1 MSRCPVCRY
10 TDSGNVTIDS
20 VNQYIVENIS
30 EVGLDEMV
38 QQVVELL
45 ENAYPMTADEVREH
59 ILEHIT
65 DQRVVLRNLLRDLVS
80 ISKVVKSS
88 SVSTC
93 EETGCTVID
102 PKTLSGYLKTVETI
116 TKIYS
121 MENHRNA
128 AKRE

>member
-45 ENAYPMTADEVREH
+45 ENSHPMTADEVREH

>member
-1 MSRCPVCRY
+1 MSRCPICRF
-10 TDSGNVTIDS
+10 TDGGNVNIDS

-45 ENAYPMTADEVREH
+45 ESCHHMTSDEVKEH

>member
-1 MSRCPVCRY
+1 MSRCHVCRY

-45 ENAYPMTADEVREH
+45 ENSHPMTADEVREH

>member
-1 MSRCPVCRY
+1 MVLELSHIFLDRLVTRFGIQQSYSSSRISTVTVGRTKHCHPTRRKGKQQCRL
-10 TDSGNVTIDS
+10 TPL
-20 VNQYIVENIS
+20 NQERATS
-30 EVGLDEMV
+30 
-38 QQVVELL
+38 
-45 ENAYPMTADEVREH
+45 PMC
-59 ILEHIT
+59 
-65 DQRVVLRNLLRDLVS
+65 VLVPMYDGA
-80 ISKVVKSS
+80 KVVKSS

>member
-1 MSRCPVCRY
+1 MSRCPICRF
-10 TDSGNVTIDS
+10 TDGGNVNIDS

-45 ENAYPMTADEVREH
+45 ESCHPMTSDEVKEH